1 MRAAFRC
8 TARAAPRY
16 QGGEATAMLEATGI
30 HKRLAGRDVLSG
42 LDLRCGPSDVA
53 VVIGGNGAGKS
64 TLLRIVAGVLEP
76 DRGAVMLCGDPI
88 HGGGTAARR
97 RLGYAPDATEALPD
111 LQVSE
116 LCALV
121 CALKQA
127 PPLDRAWV
135 ERIGAGAFYR
145 QRLSGLS
152 FGQRKRALLLAAL
165 VGDPWLLVL
174 DEPTNGLD
182 AEGARRVLEL
192 IEERRAEGKATL
204 LTTNDPALASA
215 LGERPHRLNAGR
227 LTLEEAAP
235 GDGGAAGAASGQGA
249 GQVGRAP

>member
-1 MRAAFRC
+1 
-8 TARAAPRY
+8 
-16 QGGEATAMLEATGI
+16 MLEATGI

-42 LDLRCGPSDVA
+42 VDLRCGPSDVA
-53 VVIGGNGAGKS
+53 VVMGDNGAGKS
-64 TLLRIVAGVLEP
+64 TLLRIVAGLLEP
-76 DRGAVMLCGDPI
+76 DRGAVMLAGDPI
-88 HGGGTAARR
+88 HGGGAAARR
-97 RLGYAPDATEALPD
+97 RLGFAPDATEPLPD

-121 CALKQA
+121 RALKQA
-127 PPLDRAWV
+127 PPLDHAWI

-182 AEGARRVLEL
+182 AEGARAVVEL
-192 IEERRAEGKATL
+192 IAQRRAEGKATL
-204 LTTNDPALASA
+204 LTTNDPALAAA
-215 LGERPHRLNAGR
+215 LGAPPYRLRAGR
-227 LTLEEAAP
+227 LVA
-235 GDGGAAGAASGQGA
+235 GGAVPGAADVVLAGGA
-249 GQVGRAP
+249 PEGDRER

>member
-1 MRAAFRC
+1 
-8 TARAAPRY
+8 
-16 QGGEATAMLEATGI
+16 MLEATGI

-42 LDLRCGPSDVA
+42 VDLRCGPADVA
-53 VVIGGNGAGKS
+53 VVMGGNGAGKS

-76 DRGAVMLCGDPI
+76 DRGAVTLSGDPI
-88 HGGGTAARR
+88 HGGGAAARR

-111 LQVSE
+111 LQVAE

-121 CALKQA
+121 RALKQA

-135 ERIGAGAFYR
+135 ERIGAGALYR

-182 AEGARRVLEL
+182 AEGARTVIEL
-192 IEERRAEGKATL
+192 IEQRRAEGKATL
-204 LTTNDPALASA
+204 LTTNDPALAAA
-215 LGERPHRLNAGR
+215 LGGRPRRLSAGR
-227 LTLEEAAP
+227 LGAP
-235 GDGGAAGAASGQGA
+235 GAGDAAGVALEGGA
-249 GQVGRAP
+249 GQGVHCP

>member
-1 MRAAFRC
+1 
-8 TARAAPRY
+8 
-16 QGGEATAMLEATGI
+16 MLEATGI

-42 LDLRCGPSDVA
+42 VDLRCGPSDVA
-53 VVIGGNGAGKS
+53 VVMGGNGAGKS
-64 TLLRIVAGVLEP
+64 TLLRIVAGLLEP
-76 DRGAVMLCGDPI
+76 DRGAVVLCGDPV
-88 HGGGTAARR
+88 HGGGVAARR

-111 LQVSE
+111 LQVCE
-116 LCALV
+116 LVALV
-121 CALKQA
+121 AALKQA

-135 ERIGAGAFYR
+135 ERIGAGSFFR

-182 AEGARRVLEL
+182 EGGARVVLDL
-192 IEERRAEGKATL
+192 IAERRAGGKATL

-215 LGERPHRLNAGR
+215 LGDRPRWLGAGR
-227 LTLEEAAP
+227 L
-235 GDGGAAGAASGQGA
+235 GAAGVAPRGGSADGAVPARGA
-249 GQVGRAP
+249 GDP

>member
-1 MRAAFRC
+1 
-8 TARAAPRY
+8 
-16 QGGEATAMLEATGI
+16 MLEATGI

-42 LDLRCGPSDVA
+42 VDLRCGPSDVA
-53 VVIGGNGAGKS
+53 VVMGGNGAGKS

-76 DRGAVMLCGDPI
+76 DRGAVMLSGDPI
-88 HGGGTAARR
+88 HGGGAAARR

-121 CALKQA
+121 RALKQA

-182 AEGARRVLEL
+182 ADGARTVIEL
-192 IEERRAEGKATL
+192 IEQRRAEGKATL
-204 LTTNDPALASA
+204 LTTNDPALAAA
-215 LGERPHRLNAGR
+215 LGGRPQRLSAGR
-227 LTLEEAAP
+227 LGVEGAAP
-235 GDGGAAGAASGQGA
+235 GA
-249 GQVGRAP
+249 